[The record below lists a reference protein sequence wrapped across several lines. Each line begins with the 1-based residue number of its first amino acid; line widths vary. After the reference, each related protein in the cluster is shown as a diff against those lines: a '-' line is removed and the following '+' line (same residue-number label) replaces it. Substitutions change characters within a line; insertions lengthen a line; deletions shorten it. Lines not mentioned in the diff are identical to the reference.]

1 MRGDRKKNRRRKAY
15 CVCGVLCMLQ
25 FANPFMT
32 KMPVVYAVDYTITP
46 ANMVMYSNEGTVVYA
61 QADFASQIITVMNG
75 DLPVQVTGMTS
86 NGWYQIS
93 TGLAIYYIPSNGLHS
108 KDEASVNMDTQSKVT
123 VEESLESR
131 IRKMTRGTFSFYS
144 KIQLD
149 GFAKEDL
156 EEMTPNEYIKY
167 LDSYLVGK
175 SDVSKA
181 IKLDTGLM
189 AGKEFTTK
197 SILHAKMTA
206 KNVTEYL
213 IEYRNSY
220 LQNSFWGP
228 VDTIDD
234 VKVCI
239 NRAIRYDISSFAT
252 VCRAYD
258 LNGNEIKFKSKLNK
272 MLDEI
277 RDEQGIEFKAEYS
290 YGEYTDTN
298 GNRSSGFILQI
309 ERKIK

>member
-1 MRGDRKKNRRRKAY
+1 MRGTKKRIGKKILCA
-15 CVCGVLCMLQ
+15 CGLVCMLQ
-25 FANPFMT
+25 LLTPSVPEVHA
-32 KMPVVYAVDYTITP
+32 ADYTITA
-46 ANMVMYSNEGTVVYA
+46 ANMVLYSNEGTVVYA

-86 NGWYQIS
+86 NGWYQIT
-93 TGLAIYYIPSNGLHS
+93 TGMAIYYIPANGLHS
-108 KDEASVNMDTQSKVT
+108 KDQASVNMDTQNKIT

-131 IRKMTRGTFSFYS
+131 IKKMTKGTFSFYS

-149 GFAKEDL
+149 SFSQEEL
-156 EEMTPNEYIKY
+156 EEMSANEYIKY
-167 LDSYLVGK
+167 LDSFLVGK
-175 SDVSKA
+175 SDPSKA
-181 IKLDTGLM
+181 IKLDTGLT

-197 SILHAKMTA
+197 NILHAKMTA

-213 IEYRNSY
+213 IEYRNNY

-228 VDTIDD
+228 VDTIED

-239 NRAIRYDISSFAT
+239 NRAIRYDIASFAT
-252 VCRAYD
+252 VCKEYE
-258 LNGNEIKFKSKLNK
+258 LKGNEIKFRNRINK
-272 MLDEI
+272 ILEQI
-277 RDEQGIEFKAEYS
+277 KDEQGIDFKAEYS
-290 YGEYTDTN
+290 YGEYTDNN

>member
-1 MRGDRKKNRRRKAY
+1 MRGTNKKKKRINWI
-15 CVCGVLCMLQ
+15 VTCGILCMLT
-25 FANPFMT
+25 FIIPCNGKAD
-32 KMPVVYAVDYTITP
+32 KVYAADYTITA
-46 ANMVMYSNEGTVVYA
+46 ANMVLYSNEGTVVYA

-75 DLPVQVTGMTS
+75 DLPVQVTGITS

-93 TGLAIYYIPSNGLHS
+93 TGLAIYYIPGNGLHT
-108 KDEASVNMDTQSKVT
+108 KDQASVNMDTQNKIK
-123 VEESLESR
+123 VEESLEKR
-131 IRKMTRGTFSFYS
+131 IRKMTKGTFSFYS

-149 GFAKEDL
+149 AFSQEDL

-181 IKLDTGLM
+181 IKLDTGLTV
-189 AGKEFTTK
+189 GKEFTTK
-197 SILHAKMTA
+197 NVLHAKMTA
-206 KNVTEYL
+206 NNVTEYL
-213 IEYRNSY
+213 IEYRNKY

-239 NRAIRYDISSFAT
+239 NRAIRYDISSFTT
-252 VCRAYD
+252 VCKAYD
-258 LNGNEIKFKSKLNK
+258 MNENEVKFKSALKK
-272 MLDEI
+272 MLTQI
-277 RDEQGIEFKAEYS
+277 QDEQGIEFKADCS
-290 YGEYTDTN
+290 YGEYTDQN

-309 ERKIK
+309 EKKVK